1 MRSYAITGAASGIG
15 AALRKRLERD
25 GHRVVGVDVQQADV
39 VADLATS
46 EGRQSAITAIRDACG
61 GVLDG
66 IVPCAG
72 LSGLPDRPG
81 SLLASLNYF
90 GTVELLDGLR
100 EDLARSEA
108 PAVVAISSNS
118 TTTVPPGMISQEL
131 IDACL
136 SGDEASARLV
146 ADKTGSIA
154 AYPATK
160 TAVAHWVRRNAP
172 TDAWIG
178 AGITLN
184 AIAPGKI
191 ETAMIAEGR
200 ADPIIG
206 PHMDAFPLPIG
217 RNGEPEEI
225 AALLAFLL
233 GPEARFFVGSIIFCD
248 GGTDALARPDDWPK
262 GQ

>member
-1 MRSYAITGAASGIG
+1 MSTIAITGAASGIG
-15 AALRKRLERD
+15 AALAKRLESD
-25 GHRVVGVDVQQADV
+25 GHRVIGVDVQQADI

-46 EGRQSAITAIRDACG
+46 EGRQSAIAAIRQACG

-100 EDLARSEA
+100 EDLSRSEA
-108 PAVVAISSNS
+108 PAAVAISSNS

-131 IDACL
+131 VDTCL
-136 SGDEASARLV
+136 AGDEAAARIV

-172 TDAWIG
+172 TEAWIG
-178 AGITLN
+178 A
-184 AIAPGKI
+184 
-191 ETAMIAEGR
+191 R
-200 ADPIIG
+200 ASP
-206 PHMDAFPLPIG
+206 
-217 RNGEPEEI
+217 R
-225 AALLAFLL
+225 
-233 GPEARFFVGSIIFCD
+233 AR
-248 GGTDALARPDDWPK
+248 L
-262 GQ
+262 